1 MKYFSLNENAPNV
14 SFRDAV
20 VNGIAPDRGLYFPE
34 SITPLSQDFINNL
47 DKYSNDEI
55 AFEVIKQFVGNE
67 IPEQEL
73 KTIVK
78 ETLCFDFPVVPIE
91 ENIGSL
97 ELFHGPTMA
106 FKDVGARFMARC
118 LGYFNQQEKN
128 DKDVTVLVATS
139 GDTGGAVASGFLGV
153 DGVNVVILYPSG
165 KVSEVQEKQLTTLGQ
180 NITALE
186 VQGAFDDC
194 QDMVKTAF
202 LDESLKK
209 YRTLTSANS
218 INVARWLPQAF
229 YFFFAY
235 KQLKDKSKDIVFSVP
250 SGNFGNIC
258 AGMIAQRLG
267 LPIKEF
273 ITGTNVNRVV
283 PAYLESGVYNPKK
296 TIPTIS
302 NAMDVGAPSNFIRI
316 EKLHDFDL
324 EKLRSNLKGF
334 SYTDEE
340 STAAMG
346 HLYKKY
352 NYVAEPHGAIGI

>member
-1 MKYFSLNENAPNV
+1 MS
-14 SFRDAV
+14 
-20 VNGIAPDRGLYFPE
+20 
-34 SITPLSQDFINNL
+34 
-47 DKYSNDEI
+47 
-55 AFEVIKQFVGNE
+55 
-67 IPEQEL
+67 
-73 KTIVK
+73 
-78 ETLCFDFPVVPIE
+78 
-91 ENIGSL
+91 
-97 ELFHGPTMA
+97 
-106 FKDVGARFMARC
+106 
-118 LGYFNQQEKN
+118 GYGKN
-128 DKDVTVLVATS
+128 
-139 GDTGGAVASGFLGV
+139 
-153 DGVNVVILYPSG
+153 
-165 KVSEVQEKQLTTLGQ
+165 
-180 NITALE
+180 
-186 VQGAFDDC
+186 C
-194 QDMVKTAF
+194 F

-352 NYVAEPHGAIGI
+352 NYVAEPHGAIGYLALKNYLKTAKNTQGVFLETAHPVKFLDVLYPGVSETIELPEQIKAVIDKPKTSIKISDYNGLTDFLKS